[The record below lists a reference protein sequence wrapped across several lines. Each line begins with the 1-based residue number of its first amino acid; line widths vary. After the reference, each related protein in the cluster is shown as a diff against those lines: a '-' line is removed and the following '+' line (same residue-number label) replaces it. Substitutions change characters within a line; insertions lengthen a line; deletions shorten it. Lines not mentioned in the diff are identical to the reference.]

1 MLRMPLDLDRV
12 IMALSMEMDLQL
24 DSQESF
30 LHWVIAHILKCAH
43 QRGIMGAVKG
53 TKICLQSANEKQEQ
67 VERI

>member
-1 MLRMPLDLDRV
+1 MLQMPLDSGRV
-12 IMALSMEMDLQL
+12 IMALSIEMDLQL

-43 QRGIMGAVKG
+43 RRGIMEAVKG
-53 TKICLQSANEKQEQ
+53 IKICLQSGDGKQEQ